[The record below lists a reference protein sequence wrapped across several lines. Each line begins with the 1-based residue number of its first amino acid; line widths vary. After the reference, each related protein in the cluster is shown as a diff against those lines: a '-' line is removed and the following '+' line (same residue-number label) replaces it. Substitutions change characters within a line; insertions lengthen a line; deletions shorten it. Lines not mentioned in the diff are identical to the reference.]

1 MFSIID
7 QQLKKSEY
15 INFDEFS
22 QAVLKQDKSDSLRAV
37 LTVGMRT
44 SSIGQSFALGYRC
57 ALQQLLPELDTSE
70 WAALCVSEAQG
81 NHPRQIQTTVDDQ
94 GIVCG
99 KKSFVSMAE
108 QAKQLIIIAKA
119 GELDGRPLLKAVLVS
134 QDNENVSF
142 KPMPDIGMLPE
153 VSHGSI
159 ELNHAQGVILSGDGH
174 IDFSKRFRYIED
186 LHVLMAFTSLIL
198 SKSTRSQLEPR
209 IIEKSILLI
218 SAILSQKPRD
228 SYWQHLHIS
237 ALFDEFEILVGLFE
251 KEFKS
256 LSKSF
261 TESWCRDKK
270 VFSIA
275 SKARL
280 ARTEKARAWLVGS
293 A

>member
-7 QQLKKSEY
+7 QQLKQSEY
-15 INFDEFS
+15 INFNDFS
-22 QAVLKQDKSDSLRAV
+22 QAVLKQDKSDSLKAV
-37 LTVGMRT
+37 LTLGMRT

-57 ALQQLLPELDTSE
+57 ALQLLLPELDSAQ

-81 NHPRQIQTTVDDQ
+81 NHPRQIQTTVDDL

-119 GELDGRPLLKAVLVS
+119 GEIDGRPLLKAVLVS
-134 QDNENVSF
+134 QDNENVCF

-153 VSHGSI
+153 VSHGTI
-159 ELNHAQGVILSGDGH
+159 ELSHAQGMVLSGDGH
-174 IDFSKRFRYIED
+174 VDFSKRFRYIED

-218 SAILSQKPRD
+218 SAILSQKPQD

-237 ALFDEFEILVGLFE
+237 ALFGEFEILVGLFE
-251 KEFKS
+251 KGFQS
-256 LSKSF
+256 LSNNF
-261 TESWCRDKK
+261 TESWYRDKK
-270 VFSIA
+270 VFLIA

-280 ARTEKARAWLVGS
+280 ARTEKARAWLADS
-293 A
+293 I